1 MPVMTAE
8 NLMAQAKLLANGG
21 TAFNPAPRPRDH
33 KKNPNPTAA
42 GGVGAEKA
50 RMSYYIPGPPQPV
63 TRRPSKPL
71 PRRVNVPVPAPAGL
85 NKPEE
90 AAAPGSYSEYDLAPA
105 PPDSWKLDIM
115 TFKPANKDHKVDIRD
130 FQPPIRL
137 NRKNPKSMIY
147 AEPDPKNAK
156 ATELVPMKGPDGNP
170 VYHNGEMVMV
180 GPDGQTTVSAM
191 RQKERAAANASGKGK
206 GKAAD
211 GVATAP
217 AKKKGPMMK
226 KKTKQTFKAPE
237 EVRAKRKEEYL
248 PWFLDEVNGSG
259 NQEWVGAMNGLNDD
273 EIYAI
278 FRIDGATGRFELVP
292 AHRYYDFRP
301 KKQMIAA
308 VRADDAH
315 ERFAKGKTINL
326 AAGFAA
332 RNGGKVT
339 KATLAF
345 QTKVEQRDMEELKPM
360 IKRGGRDDDD
370 LFGEGG
376 SKREMPNF
384 TVVPGSQEGDVDEM
398 DYEEDM
404 ADDDEGDRHEE
415 MAEDEE
421 EKRTQDRLKKEWI
434 AANKAGEEGLDD
446 SDDDL
451 DLSGVA
457 SLNEDGKRV
466 MKSLVKN
473 EGYDDDSESDDEDG
487 YAKRYGVKKEPKE
500 DDTLMTMATGV
511 QEQVHKV
518 RKPPVPAPDP
528 KPAAPPTPATTARPS
543 PPVPTS
549 STANPPSSSRNSVP
563 PVDFKSRPAGQPASR
578 AVSPAAPSGSAV
590 VAMRATSPKR
600 SNAPL
605 GRATSPLAGSGRAGS
620 PLAGP
625 SSAGGSGHATSP
637 PATPV
642 SQANAATINAK
653 KRKDPPAASGTP
665 GPSATAAAAPTATA
679 APGGPVAKKKKVEVK
694 MPTAEDVV
702 EFIRSKGGAVTAK
715 DLALRFKTKD
725 NPTLKMTLIGLVKQV
740 AKMDNGMVVIPPS
753 T

>member
-8 NLMAQAKLLANGG
+8 HLMAQAKLLDNGG
-21 TAFNPAPRPRDH
+21 TAFNPAPRPRDQ

-42 GGVGAEKA
+42 GGVGAAKA
-50 RMSYYIPGPPQPV
+50 RMSYYIPGPPV
-63 TRRPSKPL
+63 AINKRPAKPL
-71 PRRVNVPVPAPAGL
+71 PRRANASVPGPAGL
-85 NKPEE
+85 VIPQEP
-90 AAAPGSYSEYDLAPA
+90 AAPGSYSEYDLAPA
-105 PPDSWKLDIM
+105 PPDAWKLDVM
-115 TFKPANKDHKVDIRD
+115 TFKPANKDNKVDIRD

-137 NRKNPKSMIY
+137 NRKNAKSMIY
-147 AEPDPKNAK
+147 AEPDPSKAK
-156 ATELVPMKGPDGNP
+156 AAELVPMKGPDGNP

-180 GPDGQTTVSAM
+180 GPDGQTTISAM
-191 RQKERAAANASGKGK
+191 KQKERAAANAAGAKGK

-211 GVATAP
+211 GAAAPP

-248 PWFLDEVNGSG
+248 PWFLDEANGNG
-259 NQEWVGAMNGLNDD
+259 GQEWVGAMNGLNDD

-301 KKQMIAA
+301 KKQIIAS
-308 VRADDAH
+308 VRADEAA
-315 ERFAKGKTINL
+315 ERFNKGKNVNL

-332 RNGGKVT
+332 RNGGKAT

-345 QTKVEQRDMEELKPM
+345 QAKVEMDEMKPLM
-360 IKRGGRDDDD
+360 RGGGGGDED
-370 LFGEGG
+370 LFGDR
-376 SKREMPNF
+376 SAKREM
-384 TVVPGSQEGDVDEM
+384 EGDIDEM
-398 DYEEDM
+398 DFEEGM
-404 ADDDEGDRHEE
+404 ADDEEGDRHEE

-434 AANKAGEEGLDD
+434 AANKAGEEALDD

-457 SLNEDGKRV
+457 TLNEDGKRV

-473 EGYDDDSESDDEDG
+473 EGYDDGSDSEDEDQ
-487 YAKRYGVKKEPKE
+487 YAKRYGVKKEPK
-500 DDTLMTMATGV
+500 DDDALTTMASGV
-511 QEQVHKV
+511 QEQAHKI
-518 RKPPVPAPDP
+518 RKPPPTPDV
-528 KPAAPPTPATTARPS
+528 KPAIPSTPARPS
-543 PPVPTS
+543 APGATS
-549 STANPPSSSRNSVP
+549 STVKPPSASRNSVP
-563 PVDFKSRPAGQPASR
+563 PVDYKSRPAGQPASR
-578 AVSPAAPSGSAV
+578 AASPAAPSGSAI

-600 SNAPL
+600 PNAPL
-605 GRATSPLAGSGRAGS
+605 GRATSPLAGNGRAGS

-625 SSAGGSGHATSP
+625 SAGGSGRAASP
-637 PATPV
+637 PAATPV

-653 KRKDPPAASGTP
+653 KRKDPPAGPVTAAPVASGSPT
-665 GPSATAAAAPTATA
+665 SAAAAA
-679 APGGPVAKKKKVEVK
+679 AAAGGPAAKKKKVDVK

-725 NPTLKMTLIGLVKQV
+725 NAALKMTLIGLVKQV

-753 T
+753 A